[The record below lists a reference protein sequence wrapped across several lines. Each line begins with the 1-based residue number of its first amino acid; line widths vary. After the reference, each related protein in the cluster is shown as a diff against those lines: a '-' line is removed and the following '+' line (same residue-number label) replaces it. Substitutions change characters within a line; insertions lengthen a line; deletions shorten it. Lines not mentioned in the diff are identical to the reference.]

1 MTKPTQ
7 QIGIWLLLVG
17 LLPVALFSLN
27 QVNSLN
33 ETERVLTQLY
43 QEQLETLI
51 FSVNQYADDVV
62 QNSWIGKLNEV
73 DMRWEGWDQEYLA
86 ERREI
91 VGLFFM
97 DINSQA
103 DPIWYVKEDKWTK
116 DRIDVGSI
124 LAPHAAEWE
133 KLFRYLDAG
142 GYQKK
147 VPLRIPNDPNH
158 MMLVFAHSKWNGS
171 QTLCGIIFDIDRF
184 VYERIGPRLKQL
196 AQERFV
202 FIVRND
208 QSEKPTF
215 FTQNN
220 FQGSLQQIKPL
231 QLVPHY
237 QVEMYVIDGT
247 IETAI
252 EERATQNMYLILGVG
267 LVLLVGL
274 ILVFRTIQ
282 RQLMLAQYKTDFVS
296 NVSHELRTP
305 LALIR
310 MFAETLE
317 LNRISQPEKRD
328 EYVKIIR
335 QESERLTGM
344 VNKILNFSQT
354 AARKR
359 LYDMEEVDLNEVV
372 QSVMNTYEFHLK
384 QHGFTWEMELTEA
397 PSIVCVDEGAI
408 AEALVN
414 LIDNAIKYSPDE
426 KRLTI
431 STSVHGKQAH
441 LAVQDHGIG
450 ISPQHQKAVFDKFF
464 RVTEGELYTVKGTG
478 LGLALV
484 KQIMDAHKGKVKL
497 ESTAG
502 KGSTFSLVIPTCEK
516 TSKEDK

>member
-1 MTKPTQ
+1 MSKPTQ

-17 LLPVALFSLN
+17 LLPVALFSVN
-27 QVNSLN
+27 QINSLN

-62 QNSWIGKLNEV
+62 QNFWIGKLNEI
-73 DMRWEGWDQEYLA
+73 DMRRSGWDQQFFS
-86 ERREI
+86 ERREL
-91 VGLFFM
+91 VGMFFM
-97 DINSQA
+97 DIQSQA
-103 DPIWYVKEDKWTK
+103 DPVWYVKQDKWSP
-116 DRIDVGSI
+116 DQIELDPI
-124 LAPHAAEWE
+124 LAPHNAEWE

-147 VPLRIPNDPNH
+147 VPLRIPNDPHH
-158 MMLVFAHSKWNGS
+158 MMVVFAYSKWNGTK
-171 QTLCGIIFDIDRF
+171 TLCGIIFDIDRF
-184 VYERIGPRLKQL
+184 VYERVGPRLKQL

-202 FIVRND
+202 FIVREEN
-208 QSEKPTF
+208 SEKPSF
-215 FTQNN
+215 FTQDK
-220 FQGSLQQIKPL
+220 FQGSLQQIKSL
-231 QLVPHY
+231 ALVPHY
-237 QVEMYVIDGT
+237 QVETYVIDGT

-252 EERATQNMYLILGVG
+252 EARAEQNMYLILGVG
-267 LVLLVGL
+267 VVLLIGL

-282 RQLMLAQYKTDFVS
+282 RQLMLAQYKADFVS

-317 LNRISQPEKRD
+317 LNRIAQPEKRE

-359 LYDMEEVDLNEVV
+359 LYDMQQVNLNDIV

-384 QHGFTWEMELTEA
+384 QHGFTWEVELREES
-397 PSIVCVDEGAI
+397 PQVCVDEGAI

-431 STSVHGKQAH
+431 TTSIQGKQAQ
-441 LAVQDHGIG
+441 LAVKDRGAGIP
-450 ISPQHQKAVFDKFF
+450 PQHQKAVFDKFF

-497 ESTAG
+497 ESAAG
-502 KGSTFSLVIPTCEK
+502 KGSTFSLLIPACEQA
-516 TSKEDK
+516 KED